1 MIYCSAAV
9 AAAAAECPKRR
20 VGEMMQRVCRHG
32 VIVIGVGGTKREVWE
47 ERGGGGGGGGR
58 AFSISHLVA
67 RVKGFAGAAESRDL
81 ELKVA
86 AYENNT

>member
-9 AAAAAECPKRR
+9 AAAECPKRR

-47 ERGGGGGGGGR
+47 ERGGEEEEEEG
-58 AFSISHLVA
+58 ALSQFHTWL
-67 RVKGFAGAAESRDL
+67 RV
-81 ELKVA
+81 
-86 AYENNT
+86 

>member
-9 AAAAAECPKRR
+9 AECPKRR

-47 ERGGGGGGGGR
+47 ERGGGGGGR